1 MRSSP
6 MARLGIML
14 LLLLGLTIPLTMTGA
29 VVAERAARRD
39 AVERQ
44 VGQEWGSVQ
53 TIAGPVLA
61 IPYRRTLTDSFGR
74 ATQEISIAAFLPE
87 AIAIRGQVTP
97 ELRRRSIFPVAVY
110 RSEMRLEGRFS
121 AIDFSHVRPAP
132 AEILWSSA
140 TLNLGISDPRG
151 IPRRLDVTWNGEQ
164 RAFLPGTRDLA
175 LFATGVHAPV
185 TLDPISPN
193 PIAFA
198 MDLAVNGTR
207 TLSFLPSGDETTVDL
222 TSTWPHP
229 GFAGA
234 PLPDVR
240 SVGAAGFTAAWR
252 VPSFGRGFPQRWTT
266 EHQNPEQIKNQG
278 AAAGFGVT
286 LVQPVDIYQQAER
299 AVKYGAL
306 FIVLTF
312 VIAFLWE
319 ITGGALVHPI
329 QYVFVGFAMCVFYLL
344 LLSIAEHWSFDAAY
358 AIAALATVALIA
370 WYWSWV
376 MSGMRQGW
384 VMGGALTGLYGY
396 LYMLLRLEDVALL
409 VGAIGLFLM
418 LALVM
423 FLTRRVNWFDLRLG
437 GHGSQAAMEEQ

>member
-1 MRSSP
+1 MRTSP

-29 VVAERAARRD
+29 VVTERAGRRD
-39 AVERQ
+39 DVARQ
-44 VGQEWGSVQ
+44 VSQEWGAAQ
-53 TIAGPVLA
+53 TIAGPVLV
-61 IPYRRTLTDSFGR
+61 IPYRRVTTDSYGR
-74 ATQEISIAAFLPE
+74 ATQEISSAAFLPE
-87 AIAIRGQVTP
+87 TIAIRGQVAP
-97 ELRRRSIFPVAVY
+97 EIRRRSLFPVVVY
-110 RSEMRLEGRFS
+110 RSELRLEGQFS

-132 AEILWSSA
+132 AEILWSGA

-151 IPRRLDVTWNGEQ
+151 IPRRLDVTWAGGQ

-175 LFATGVHAPV
+175 LFSTGVHTPV
-185 TLDPISPN
+185 ALDPTSPN
-193 PIAFA
+193 PVAFSI
-198 MDLAVNGTR
+198 DLAVNGTR
-207 TLSFLPSGDETTVDL
+207 ALSFLPSGNETTVDL
-222 TSTWPHP
+222 SSTWPHP

-240 SVGAAGFTAAWR
+240 TVGAAGFTAAWR
-252 VPSFGRGFPQRWTT
+252 VPSFGRGFPQRWTS
-266 EHQNPEQIKNQG
+266 EQQNAEQLKQL
-278 AAAGFGVT
+278 AAAAAFGVT

-358 AIAALATVALIA
+358 ALAGIATTALIA

-376 MSGMRQGW
+376 MSGTRQGW
-384 VMGGALTGLYGY
+384 VMGAALTGLYGY

-409 VGAIGLFLM
+409 VGAVGLFVM

-437 GHGSQAAMEEQ
+437 AQAAVEER